1 VADRPLL
8 SSNCDHSQP
17 EERPSYRKPY
27 LANSAIIPYL
37 RSYILRRLWRLST
50 SYAAS
55 PVSIPLRPFLKARR
69 GICGDS
75 EFRVLRVSLSF
86 ARRAARSPGV
96 RPCWHVTVPVLLLGS
111 LQGAYGQ
118 SHGYTFTGA
127 TIGEGSL
134 DPGFR
139 YGVGGSWAVAP
150 YVTAGAE
157 VGGIQIEG
165 ASGAIVSGNVGVH
178 FRRRVETGFGPF
190 VTGGITG
197 VRSGGGETALFAN
210 IGGGI
215 NYWFRPRVGFR
226 TEFRGYPRGRDLNSF
241 SELRVGIS
249 FR

>member
-1 VADRPLL
+1 
-8 SSNCDHSQP
+8 
-17 EERPSYRKPY
+17 
-27 LANSAIIPYL
+27 
-37 RSYILRRLWRLST
+37 
-50 SYAAS
+50 
-55 PVSIPLRPFLKARR
+55 
-69 GICGDS
+69 
-75 EFRVLRVSLSF
+75 
-86 ARRAARSPGV
+86 
-96 RPCWHVTVPVLLLGS
+96 

-178 FRRRVETGFGPF
+178 FRRRVETGFDPF
-190 VTGGITG
+190 VTGALREC
-197 VRSGGGETALFAN
+197 VRAAVRLLYSRTLAVAF
-210 IGGGI
+210 

-226 TEFRGYPRGRDLNSF
+226 TEFRGYPGGRDLNSF
-241 SELRVGIS
+241 SELLVGIS